1 MDQRQTVRRLPQA
14 GFSLIEL
21 MVVIVILGLLATML
35 VPRIMDRP
43 DEARVTK
50 AMLDIRALESALK
63 LYRLDNGF
71 YPTSDQGLVALVAKP
86 GSSPTPR
93 NWNPKGY
100 LDSTAVPRDPWGY
113 EYIYRSPGSDN
124 RDYEILS
131 LGADGRAGGEGV
143 NRDIASYDQTLN

>member
-1 MDQRQTVRRLPQA
+1 MDHRQSPRRTPHA

-43 DEARVTK
+43 DEARITK

-63 LYRLDNGF
+63 LYKLDNGF
-71 YPTSDQGLVALVAKP
+71 YPSTDQGLAALITKP
-86 GSSPTPR
+86 GASPVPR

-100 LDSTAVPRDPWGY
+100 LDGSAAPKDPWGFDF
-113 EYIYRSPGSDN
+113 IYRSPGAGG
-124 RDYEILS
+124 RDYEILCF
-131 LGADGRAGGEGV
+131 GADGRAGGEGV
-143 NRDIASYDQTLN
+143 NRDIASYDQTLK

>member
-1 MDQRQTVRRLPQA
+1 MDRRPTPRRLPQA

-63 LYRLDNGF
+63 LYKLDNGF
-71 YPTSDQGLVALVAKP
+71 YPTTDQGLAALVQRP
-86 GSSPTPR
+86 TSNPTPR

-100 LDSTAVPRDPWGY
+100 LDSAAVPKDPWGY
-113 EYIYRSPGSDN
+113 EFIYRSPGSGN

-131 LGADGRAGGEGV
+131 LGADGRSGGEGV
-143 NRDIASYDQTLN
+143 NRDIASYDQGLN

>member
-1 MDQRQTVRRLPQA
+1 MDLRRNLRRLPRA

-43 DEARVTK
+43 DEARITK
-50 AMLDIRALESALK
+50 ALLDIRALESALK

-71 YPTSDQGLVALVAKP
+71 YPSTDQGLAALVVKP
-86 GSSPTPR
+86 GSNPAPR

-100 LDSTAVPRDPWGY
+100 LDGNAVPLDPWGY
-113 EYIYRSPGSDN
+113 EYIYRSPGSSN

-143 NRDIASYDQTLN
+143 NRDIASYDQSLH

>member
-1 MDQRQTVRRLPQA
+1 MDLRQNVRRLPQA

-71 YPTSDQGLVALVAKP
+71 YPTSDQGLAALVAKP
-86 GSSPTPR
+86 GSNPTPR

-100 LDSTAVPRDPWGY
+100 LDSATLPKDPWGY
-113 EYIYRSPGSDN
+113 EYIYRSPGSSN

-131 LGADGRAGGEGV
+131 LGADGRIGGEGV
-143 NRDIASYDQTLN
+143 NRDIASFDQSLN